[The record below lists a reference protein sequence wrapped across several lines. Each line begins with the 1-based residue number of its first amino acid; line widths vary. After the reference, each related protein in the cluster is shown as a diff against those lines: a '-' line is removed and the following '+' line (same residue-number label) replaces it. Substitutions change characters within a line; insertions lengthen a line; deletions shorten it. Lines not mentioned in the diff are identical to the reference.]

1 MERPLTYVFTHA
13 ICAYRDARAAESRSL
28 WAQALALGTPT
39 SYGGDERLILV
50 DKALRAAEESDE
62 AHRLLNV
69 AVENP
74 EELPMDADVPELVAD
89 WWALHPWA
97 VRDGY
102 AVASEILADED
113 LRHMIRAFDVR
124 HSQVG
129 INSVE
134 EGLMATVGEWWE
146 DRAATYAY

>member
-62 AHRLLNV
+62 AHRLLETGI
-69 AVENP
+69 ENP
-74 EELPMDADVPELVAD
+74 EELPMDADLRKMWRHHNQHRVDAAYERAEAKIETMVAN
-89 WWALHPWA
+89 AE
-97 VRDGY
+97 
-102 AVASEILADED
+102 S
-113 LRHMIRAFDVR
+113 LRRYGWD
-124 HSQVG
+124 
-129 INSVE
+129 
-134 EGLMATVGEWWE
+134 MA
-146 DRAATYAY
+146 